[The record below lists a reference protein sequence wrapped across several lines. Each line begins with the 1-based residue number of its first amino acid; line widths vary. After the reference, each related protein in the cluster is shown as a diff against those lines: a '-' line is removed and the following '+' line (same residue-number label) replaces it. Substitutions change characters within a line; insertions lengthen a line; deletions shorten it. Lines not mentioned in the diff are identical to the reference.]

1 MRAFL
6 LALWR
11 LIHYKLTHVTEEKWR
26 ILAACLL
33 VSGMLWFLRQMNKTY
48 TTGMKVRLSFEYDRG
63 RFVPLD
69 PLPNALWL
77 NVTAE
82 GWPLAIAAY
91 SPTRPRLV
99 VQPVLDKGYWM
110 ADADKVKRYLQPKLA
125 RVQINYL
132 QELPQAYRFDSIVQ
146 RQVPIEATLPDG
158 RRAFGRLCYKGLSGQ
173 LLRLPRAH
181 VLTEAPWDST
191 QFSVSTSSLYD
202 EKWLPSLCQP
212 RVAFS
217 VR

>member
-6 LALWR
+6 QALWR

-48 TTGMKVRLSFEYDRG
+48 TTGMKVRLSFEYDRA

-69 PLPNALWL
+69 PLPNAIWL

-146 RQVPIEATLPDG
+146 RQVALEATLPDG
-158 RRAFGRLCYKGLSGQ
+158 RLAFGQLCYKGLSAQ

-191 QFSVSTSSLYD
+191 QFSIPTAALYD
-202 EKWLPSLCQP
+202 ERWLPNFCQT
-212 RVAFS
+212 RVGFT